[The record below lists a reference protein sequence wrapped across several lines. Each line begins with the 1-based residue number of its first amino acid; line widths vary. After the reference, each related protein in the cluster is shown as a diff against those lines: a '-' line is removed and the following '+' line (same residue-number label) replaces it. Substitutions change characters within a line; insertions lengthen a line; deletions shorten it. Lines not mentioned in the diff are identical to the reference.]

1 MKSRVLRTLMPRKA
15 RHAVSCDTYA
25 PTALLKCFSSILIR
39 YQYKTN
45 IRRLS
50 AVFDERL
57 AAGGVALYN
66 SAKAWLGHCHAHLK
80 VRRNGGGYDP
90 PFPADPERKVI
101 EACGVWQEKTRQTA
115 GL

>member
-15 RHAVSCDTYA
+15 RHAVSCDTY
-25 PTALLKCFSSILIR
+25 
-39 YQYKTN
+39 
-45 IRRLS
+45 S

-101 EACGVWQEKTRQTA
+101 EACGVWQEKTRQVA